1 MIRKK
6 QIAIIKIMTK
16 VNIKIKFLEKKLK
29 NKYSK
34 RNIYIYIYIVIKSLR
49 IKFDIINK

>member
-6 QIAIIKIMTK
+6 QIAIIKIRTK
-16 VNIKIKFLEKKLK
+16 INIKIKFQEMGLK

-34 RNIYIYIYIVIKSLR
+34 QITYNNQ
-49 IKFDIINK
+49 KFEDQI